1 MNEYITRLPI
11 VEERGVN
18 VTEKQNFDWRQGTR
32 LHSLERHGILQYNM
46 NEYITRLPIVEERGV
61 NVTEKQ
67 NFDC

>member
-1 MNEYITRLPI
+1 

-18 VTEKQNFDWRQGTR
+18 VTEKQNFDCIEGWRQGTR

-46 NEYITRLPIVEERGV
+46 NGYITRLPIVEERGV